1 MSGYSEGA
9 WKHPRSGRNQKR
21 ENMKQRLR
29 MKSVTVVAVI
39 AFAAVVA
46 AALAGASA
54 SHAARPHAASPKSH
68 PIHVSPNVSGPQRA
82 PKPGDLFSCESRPLN
97 GSQGPTCYTPQQIQQ
112 AYGYSGL
119 LASGVDGAGKTIVII
134 DAYDNP
140 YLQSDLNIQDGV
152 FGLPSV
158 TLHKVQMPGVPT
170 FNATDGNQVGWGEEE
185 TLDVL
190 WAHAMAPAANITLV
204 EAASNQDADI
214 LAATQYAVDNNLGDV
229 ISQSFG
235 EAETCVDP
243 SILAQEHVVFQQ
255 AVSKGMTLF
264 ASSGDSGASQFNCD
278 GTAAILAA
286 SSPASDPLVTGVGG
300 TTLSATDPAG
310 MYSVETAWTEP
321 LFGCNPPAVAAAD
334 INCSGGGFSTLYER
348 PSFQQSQVK
357 GSSGRGVPDV
367 AYNAGVNG
375 GVLTHC
381 GVCNLTIGADPSA
394 PYFFLFGGTSA
405 GSPQWAAL
413 TADAAQMAGHD
424 LGNINSQLYSI
435 AAGPGP
441 KALHDV
447 IQGNNDV
454 AEIGGGYNAGQGWDP
469 VTGLGTPNAAYL
481 LPALAK

>member
-1 MSGYSEGA
+1 MKEL
-9 WKHPRSGRNQKR
+9 RLGRAG
-21 ENMKQRLR
+21 
-29 MKSVTVVAVI
+29 SFVAAL
-39 AFAAVVA
+39 AFAAALVVA
-46 AALAGASA
+46 LVGASA
-54 SHAARPHAASPKSH
+54 SHAASPKSH
-68 PIHVSPNVSGPQRA
+68 PIHVSPNISGPQRA
-82 PKPGDLFSCESRPLN
+82 PKPGDLFSCQSRPLN
-97 GSQGPTCYTPQQIQQ
+97 GTQGPTCYTPQQIQQ

-119 LASGVDGAGKTIVII
+119 LASGLNGAGKTIVII

-140 YLQSDLNIQDGV
+140 YLQGDLNIQDST
-152 FGLPSV
+152 FGLPDV
-158 TLHKVQMPGVPT
+158 TLNKVVMPGVPT
-170 FNATDGNQVGWGEEE
+170 FDPTDGNQVGWGEEE

-190 WAHAMAPAANITLV
+190 WAHAMAPAAGITLV

-214 LAATQYAVDNNLGDV
+214 LAATEYAVDNHLGDV

-243 SILAQEHVVFQQ
+243 TILSQEHAVFQQ
-255 AVSKGMTLF
+255 AVDQGMTLL

-310 MYSVETAWTEP
+310 MYSVERAWTEP
-321 LFGCNPPAVAAAD
+321 LFGCNPPALDYPFDV
-334 INCSGGGFSTLYER
+334 NCSGGGFSTIYAR
-348 PSFQQSQVK
+348 PAFQRALVK
-357 GSSGRGVPDV
+357 GGTGRGVPDV

-381 GVCNLTIGADPSA
+381 GVCNLTIGADPSE
-394 PYFFLFGGTSA
+394 PFFFLFGGTSA

-413 TADAAQMAGHD
+413 TADADQLAGHD
-424 LGNINSQLYSI
+424 LGDINSKLYSI

-447 IQGNNDV
+447 VQGNNDV
-454 AEIGGGYNAGQGWDP
+454 AEIGGQGYNAGQGWDP